1 MFILKA
7 LTKLCTREEKNGFQY
22 YFPLQ
27 RLFFSI
33 HPRYLHPSCGCFDSA
48 IENLTVT
55 VLIFLGEG
63 LRAAQGQDQTEKER
77 ERNLNSAEVIRSGT
91 VVVISTGGKKTQHFF
106 FSNSE
111 LRISKTFAKSRK
123 RRIFL
128 FVESNFL
135 PSKKGA
141 FEDKFLGFLTYLN
154 YFSGNYHFNL
164 VYAIQQQN
172 TTELN
177 KWSET
182 NISSTGEKN
191 QKANET
197 DEET

>member
-1 MFILKA
+1 MYKGREKWLPILFSFA
-7 LTKLCTREEKNGFQY
+7 TTF
-22 YFPLQ
+22 
-27 RLFFSI
+27 LFYTPTLFTSIVWLLWFSNRKFNCYSS
-33 HPRYLHPSCGCFDSA
+33 H
-48 IENLTVT
+48 
-55 VLIFLGEG
+55 FLGRG
-63 LRAAQGQDQTEKER
+63 NWGGPRAGPDRER
-77 ERNLNSAEVIRSGT
+77 ERKKPKFSWSDLKRTSGSN
-91 VVVISTGGKKTQHFF
+91 IYRGKKTQHFF

-128 FVESNFL
+128 FVESNFF

-154 YFSGNYHFNL
+154 YFSGNNPFNL